1 MGRLDIEK
9 QKELEPKRM
18 EYARNQ
24 ITALGYPVTEVK
36 RHTLQFTFRG
46 SRCRLSQWLGMVP
59 PAIGYNRFQYP
70 AIPPG
75 NPNGRRKN
83 TGLNFL
89 LSGSTFRP
97 RLAQNTLLSFLVFLM
112 QIA

>member
-1 MGRLDIEK
+1 
-9 QKELEPKRM
+9 
-18 EYARNQ
+18 
-24 ITALGYPVTEVK
+24 
-36 RHTLQFTFRG
+36 
-46 SRCRLSQWLGMVP
+46 MVP
-59 PAIGYNRFQYP
+59 PAIGYNRFQCP

-97 RLAQNTLLSFLVFLM
+97 RLAQNTLLSFLVFLYCSPINSCLCRGC
-112 QIA
+112 QRELDHGSIGLFATILSFDGQPIDVEVGGGQKGGLVCK